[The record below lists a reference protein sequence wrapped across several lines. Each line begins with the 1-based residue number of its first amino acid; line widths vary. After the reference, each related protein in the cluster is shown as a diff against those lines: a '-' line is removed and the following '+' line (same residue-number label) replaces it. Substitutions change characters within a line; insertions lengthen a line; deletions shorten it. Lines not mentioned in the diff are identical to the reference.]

1 MVPYGNA
8 SELSR
13 HILHI
18 FKRWNAIYHAQCY
31 SIMNAWIWFIWNYL
45 LWNYDR
51 KRRRRVIWS
60 FVVWLCSVAMSPT
73 VHSMGIST
81 ININETLANAFQD
94 LLIISDQTLAL
105 ILFAFEIHAFG
116 FMTLF
121 LWIFTFP
128 DYGTMEHFR
137 RLCLNNNRFPFL
149 DKFIRLMCLNYAHS
163 RGQSKVSNVFMEFT
177 SYESVLQQIL

>member
-1 MVPYGNA
+1 MECYLPCSMLFHNRCMNLIYL
-8 SELSR
+8 ELFALKLWSKTETPR
-13 HILHI
+13 DLIICSLI
-18 FKRWNAIYHAQCY
+18 VFCCNVTNGSFNAIACMK
-31 SIMNAWIWFIWNYL
+31 IL
-45 LWNYDR
+45 
-51 KRRRRVIWS
+51 
-60 FVVWLCSVAMSPT
+60 T
-73 VHSMGIST
+73 MGIST

-94 LLIISDQTLAL
+94 LLIISDQTLAF

-121 LWIFTFP
+121 LWIFTFTN
-128 DYGTMEHFR
+128 YETMEHFR

-163 RGQSKVSNVFMEFT
+163 RGQSKVSNVFMKFTRKFT